1 MKFVMVVL
9 SGVADV
15 KSSALADK
23 TPLAIARTPALDDLA
38 ARGRLGVIAKSTSS
52 SPPGSDV
59 ALLQLF
65 GYDAVRYPLRRG
77 PLEAI
82 GCGVEFTDDDLV
94 IRGNFVSLYNEMIHD
109 LTGGRIRDR
118 EAEILL
124 SEVAKEVADDGLSFH
139 PIRGYRFLVVV
150 RGGAGMRASFTPPH
164 AALGRPVR
172 ELYPQGADALRLER
186 VLDRSRVV
194 LNEHP
199 INKVRVDLSEN
210 PANFLWLWGAGARV
224 ELPSFQSVYG
234 LRGATIA
241 GAALA
246 RGLSECLGMATP
258 VVDGATGDLETDLE
272 SKARAAI
279 AAIDDPACD
288 FVFVHVQGANEA
300 SHLRDPKKKVFVI
313 EEIDRKLVAPIA
325 RRLESEPKWRMLVAT
340 DHVTATG
347 SDSPAVGSSPL
358 LLAGSDVPAGRARRF
373 DEEHALA
380 AGLEIQ
386 DPATVMEY
394 FVEIRPQ
401 FPG

>member
-15 KSSALADK
+15 KSPALGDK
-23 TPLAIARTPALDDLA
+23 TPLAVARTPALDALA
-38 ARGRLGVIAKSTSS
+38 ARGRLGAVAKSTSS

-65 GYDAVRYPLRRG
+65 GYDTVRYPLRRG

-82 GCGVEFTDDDLV
+82 GCGVEFGDDDLV

-124 SEVAKEVADDGLSFH
+124 ADVAREVGDDGLSFH

-150 RGGAGMRASFTPPH
+150 RGGAGLRATFTPPH
-164 AALGRPVR
+164 VALGRPVR

-194 LNEHP
+194 LADHP

-224 ELPSFQSVYG
+224 EIPSFESTYG

-258 VVDGATGDLETDLE
+258 VVDGATGDLDTDLDA
-272 SKARAAI
+272 KARAAI
-279 AAIDDPACD
+279 AAIDDPTRD

-300 SHLRDPKKKVFVI
+300 SHLRDPKKKVFVV
-313 EEIDRKLVAPIA
+313 EEVDRKLITPLA
-325 RRLESEPKWRMLVAT
+325 RRLESEPKWRLLVAT

-347 SDSPAVGSSPL
+347 SDSPAVGNAPV
-358 LLAGSDVPAGRARRF
+358 LLAGTDVPGARARRF

-380 AGLEIQ
+380 SGLVIE
-386 DPATVMEY
+386 DPATLMEY
-394 FVEIRPQ
+394 FVEIRPK
-401 FPG
+401 FP